1 MTHWYTRTTDSYVTW
16 QVKELGS
23 AQLAIARLQRQVVAV
38 TLQKDELKEELSHFR
53 KMKLASLLSHRTP
66 ST

>member
-1 MTHWYTRTTDSYVTW
+1 VTW